1 MNVRSIPTLAVLAA
15 TLALA
20 GCSTDREHGA
30 LSAVAPSAADAATP
44 AADAATQACT
54 RGTSHDPVAFDPQ
67 NFVAGVDNKFFPL
80 VPGTVMT
87 YFDGTETDRVEVTH
101 DTRNI
106 VGVVATVVHDQVS
119 VDGELTEDTFDW
131 YAQDR
136 AGNVWYLG
144 EDSKQFENGQ
154 QVGTEGSWE
163 TGVNGAKAGII
174 MLAHPDVGDAY
185 AQEDAPGV
193 AQDQASVVAEDK
205 SVKVPF
211 GTFDGCL
218 KTLETT
224 PLEPGAR
231 EYKYY
236 ARGLGTV
243 MEVSPGP
250 DGSRNKLIAV
260 VRP

>member
-1 MNVRSIPTLAVLAA
+1 MNVRSIPTLALLIA

-20 GCSTDREHGA
+20 GCSTDNGHGA
-30 LSAVAPSAADAATP
+30 LSTVAPHAN
-44 AADAATQACT
+44 DAATQAC
-54 RGTSHDPVAFDPQ
+54 SHGATGETPLFNAHD
-67 NFVAGVDNKFFPL
+67 FVVGVDNPLFPL
-80 VPGTVMT
+80 EPGTVLT
-87 YFDGTETDRVEVTH
+87 YSDGTEIDRVEVTH
-101 DTRNI
+101 DTKNI
-106 VGVVATVVHDQVS
+106 LGVTATVVHDRVT
-119 VDGELTEDTFDW
+119 VNDTLTEDTFDW

-144 EDSKQFENGQ
+144 EASKQFENGQ

-163 TGVNGAKAGII
+163 AGVNGAKAGVI
-174 MLAHPDVGDAY
+174 MLAHPEVGDAY

-193 AQDQASVVAEDK
+193 AQDQARVVAEGK
-205 SVKVPF
+205 SVRVPF
-211 GTFDGCL
+211 DTFDNCL

-236 ARGLGTV
+236 ARGVGVVL
-243 MEVSPGP
+243 EVTPGP
-250 DGSRNKLIAV
+250 DPTRNKLTGV